1 MSSLGKL
8 LKNDG
13 FETKRFYPQFDKV
26 IPNVSTF
33 RGHNS
38 SGKSTFMDLVAL
50 TFHGRSSSEVISKLK
65 EKLDYLHDADNSDFT
80 FNISVDNNAV
90 LLRAETKKVGYID
103 GSGQWD
109 CIIEESLDGGKT
121 FTELTKERFLKK
133 YRVIYDMPDRPMERV
148 QELVREA
155 ERITYHATES
165 VDSFR
170 SILNDV
176 LHEAENSRNE
186 ELIFF
191 LKNEIEKQNELKS
204 DYEDSISQAQK
215 LSKKMNQL
223 YYSMELT
230 DLFSEKEKICNKI
243 SNLKKTKSDKE
254 KAVIKENKEYDSNV
268 RTIKN
273 HLKKMIENYMYV
285 CNRIDRISVVDEQVV
300 GKYLDYRDMNPD
312 MIFNM
317 NCSQL
322 YSFREVSKQLISEV
336 ESNYKDSAIESM
348 IDKKNL
354 LGELVTALEPYVQDN
369 MRVLDSPVS
378 TLYDKLS
385 NEYEDI
391 CNTVSNYEKVREVVD
406 HAKEAFKLAKSAES
420 KFDDLGDRPVNES
433 TDSGVATVLNGKHDA
448 IQKQISSTLD
458 AAMFFQ
464 VNADNYSRI
473 YDQCSEDILLKEYLS
488 YTKEELQK
496 KSSEFSRDVESLE
509 GKIQDVKDRI
519 ADLKRELEDAESKE
533 KHPLSDY
540 QDELRELNARV
551 QDMIKE
557 FKSKC
562 SILDSLSK
570 NESVQETES
579 NCTFLENVWKYLGQ
593 RLGTVQHI
601 GTKYQIDKINMNDH
615 EIIAGEVHI
624 NFKDMGTGE
633 SQLAYLTGLLNS
645 DDDRITI
652 ALFDEIDHMD
662 PNIISKIQKQ
672 LSELYKRG
680 KLLMGIMAAPGTGVE
695 VIPYE

>member
-1 MSSLGKL
+1 MIEYDYSLE
-8 LKNDG
+8 KNDG

-230 DLFSEKEKICNKI
+230 D
-243 SNLKKTKSDKE
+243 
-254 KAVIKENKEYDSNV
+254 
-268 RTIKN
+268 
-273 HLKKMIENYMYV
+273 
-285 CNRIDRISVVDEQVV
+285 
-300 GKYLDYRDMNPD
+300 G
-312 MIFNM
+312 
-317 NCSQL
+317 
-322 YSFREVSKQLISEV
+322 
-336 ESNYKDSAIESM
+336 
-348 IDKKNL
+348 
-354 LGELVTALEPYVQDN
+354 
-369 MRVLDSPVS
+369 
-378 TLYDKLS
+378 
-385 NEYEDI
+385 
-391 CNTVSNYEKVREVVD
+391 
-406 HAKEAFKLAKSAES
+406 
-420 KFDDLGDRPVNES
+420 
-433 TDSGVATVLNGKHDA
+433 
-448 IQKQISSTLD
+448 
-458 AAMFFQ
+458 
-464 VNADNYSRI
+464 
-473 YDQCSEDILLKEYLS
+473 
-488 YTKEELQK
+488 
-496 KSSEFSRDVESLE
+496 
-509 GKIQDVKDRI
+509 
-519 ADLKRELEDAESKE
+519 
-533 KHPLSDY
+533 
-540 QDELRELNARV
+540 
-551 QDMIKE
+551 
-557 FKSKC
+557 
-562 SILDSLSK
+562 SIP
-570 NESVQETES
+570 
-579 NCTFLENVWKYLGQ
+579 
-593 RLGTVQHI
+593 
-601 GTKYQIDKINMNDH
+601 
-615 EIIAGEVHI
+615 III
-624 NFKDMGTGE
+624 
-633 SQLAYLTGLLNS
+633 
-645 DDDRITI
+645 
-652 ALFDEIDHMD
+652 
-662 PNIISKIQKQ
+662 
-672 LSELYKRG
+672 
-680 KLLMGIMAAPGTGVE
+680 
-695 VIPYE
+695 